1 MADLMTGREI
11 HWKAGEH
18 EIAVRLEEAGHRGT
32 AHVGDQTF
40 TFMLENPD
48 STGGWL
54 ELEGKN
60 RRFYLYRSR
69 DEVSVW
75 IEGHTYRLTKIQKG
89 HVTDQAAAA
98 GPGEVRALMPGKI
111 LRIEVAP
118 GDEVVD
124 RQTVV
129 TMESMKMETSLAAPR
144 SGRVTAVKCQ
154 VGQAVDMG
162 ELLVII
168 E

>member
-1 MADLMTGREI
+1 MTGREI
-11 HWKAGEH
+11 HWKSGDH
-18 EIAVRLEEAGHRGT
+18 EIPVRIDETGDHGT
-32 AHVGDQTF
+32 ARIGDQIF
-40 TFMLENPD
+40 TFVLQDRD

-54 ELEGKN
+54 DVGGKN
-60 RRFYLYRSR
+60 RRFYVYRNR
-69 DEVSVW
+69 DEVTVW

-89 HVTDQAAAA
+89 QVPDQAAAT
-98 GPGEVRALMPGKI
+98 GSGEVRALMPGKI
-111 LRIEVAP
+111 LRIDVAP

-129 TMESMKMETSLAAPR
+129 TMESMKMETALAAPR
-144 SGRVTAVKCQ
+144 SGRVTAVNCQ
-154 VGQAVDMG
+154 VGQTVDMG